1 MPAKPLSRTFSAVL
15 THSGNSLN
23 WVVIHLPFDAKKL
36 WTGRGQI
43 RVKGQINNFAFR
55 TTLFPT
61 GDGRHYMIV
70 NKQMQKGGG
79 VRPGMEA
86 RFEMEPDLEQ
96 RPIPVSPELEKAL
109 KESRRLQKFYQSLTP
124 SMRTDIARFVT
135 GAKQRETR
143 VRRAEQCAVRL
154 METMEAEIDLPPL
167 IRQALARNPQAAE
180 GWRRM
185 PSSHRR
191 RHLLGI
197 FFYRNLESRLRRIEK
212 AILEMVEYAERDSS
226 SVH

>member
-1 MPAKPLSRTFSAVL
+1 
-15 THSGNSLN
+15 LN
-23 WVVIHLPFDAKKL
+23 WIVIHLPFDAKKV
-36 WTGRGQI
+36 WSARGQI
-43 RVKGQINNFAFR
+43 RIKGEINHFAFR

-86 RFEMEPDLEQ
+86 QFRIEPDLEE
-96 RPIPVSPELEKAL
+96 RPVPVSPELEKAL

-124 SMRTDIARFVT
+124 SMRTDIARFIA

-143 VRRAEQCAVRL
+143 NRRAEQCAVRL

-180 GWRRM
+180 GWSRM
-185 PSSHRR
+185 PRSHRR
-191 RHLLGI
+191 MHLLGI
-197 FFYRNLESRLRRIEK
+197 FYYRNLESRIRRIDK
-212 AILEMVEYAERDSS
+212 AILEMEEYAARDSS